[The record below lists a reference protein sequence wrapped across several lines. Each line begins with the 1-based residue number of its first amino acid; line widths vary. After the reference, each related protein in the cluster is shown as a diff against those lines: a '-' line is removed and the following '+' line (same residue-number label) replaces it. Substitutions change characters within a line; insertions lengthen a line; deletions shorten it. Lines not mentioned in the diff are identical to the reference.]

1 MSEKRRS
8 TAIKRGKARKAL
20 KRVRTSRGPES
31 RTDFARLDAM
41 SDRDIAAQIAADPDV
56 APEFTDEMA
65 RDARWV
71 VPQKK
76 MPISFRVDGEVLA
89 FFKREGPGYQ
99 SRMNAVLRAYMEHR
113 RRQGER

>member
-8 TAIKRGKARKAL
+8 TVSKRGKPRKAL
-20 KRVRTSRGPES
+20 KMTRLGRAPKS

-41 SDRDIAAQIAADPDV
+41 SGIDIAAQIAADPDV
-56 APEFTDEMA
+56 APEFTKEMA